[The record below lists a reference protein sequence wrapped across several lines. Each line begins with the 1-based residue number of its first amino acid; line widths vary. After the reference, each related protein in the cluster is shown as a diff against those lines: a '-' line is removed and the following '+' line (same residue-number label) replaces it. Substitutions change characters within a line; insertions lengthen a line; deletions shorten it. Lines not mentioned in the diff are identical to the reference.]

1 MPSRATS
8 SCPFTEAFG
17 GGGSGGTPEPLAFH
31 VDDEESDK
39 QAACITEAIASLSE
53 RFPDNQGRFDY
64 FNIVVPEMERL
75 EQLKTEQTEDP

>member
-1 MPSRATS
+1 MPRTTS
-8 SCPFTEAFG
+8 DCPLMGAFG
-17 GGGSGGTPEPLAFH
+17 GGSANASSEPLAFH
-31 VDDEESDK
+31 IDEEESDK